1 MDSKKTKFPPS
12 SIDEAERTL
21 MTRLTGSVDRYVVP
35 EEFRG
40 RTLTA
45 WDHLAITCPPPGETT
60 VQSYTQRWGF
70 NRPVYDCFFPPN
82 YSCIC
87 FKCQTLATVDIP
99 YFHEI
104 MDRSAI
110 EGSDTE
116 QTTTRTH
123 VEQNITSFGMNSI
136 LDTIEH
142 VAHFYTDYVFVP
154 GYSTFDEPPSTP
166 TFSKIKFLAPD
177 SDNEELRR
185 KWVRRMKLTPT
196 KLKF

>member
-1 MDSKKTKFPPS
+1 MCALFCILIIWNNIFGRFSEKLHVPFRFEHAHAHIDFTWLKLPSTKVLFNFHTSSMFAFDIFESSVVTANMDSKKTKFSPS

-40 RTLTA
+40 RTLTT
-45 WDHLAITCPPPGETT
+45 WDHLAIACPPPGETT

-70 NRPVYDCFFPPN
+70 NRPVYDCFLPPN

-104 MDRSAI
+104 MD
-110 EGSDTE
+110 
-116 QTTTRTH
+116 
-123 VEQNITSFGMNSI
+123 
-136 LDTIEH
+136 
-142 VAHFYTDYVFVP
+142 
-154 GYSTFDEPPSTP
+154 
-166 TFSKIKFLAPD
+166 
-177 SDNEELRR
+177 
-185 KWVRRMKLTPT
+185 
-196 KLKF
+196 

>member
-1 MDSKKTKFPPS
+1 MDSKRTKFSLS

-40 RTLTA
+40 RTLTT
-45 WDHLAITCPPPGETT
+45 WDHLAIACPPPGETT

-70 NRPVYDCFFPPN
+70 NRPVYDCFLPPN

-104 MDRSAI
+104 MDRAA
-110 EGSDTE
+110 
-116 QTTTRTH
+116 
-123 VEQNITSFGMNSI
+123 
-136 LDTIEH
+136 IEH